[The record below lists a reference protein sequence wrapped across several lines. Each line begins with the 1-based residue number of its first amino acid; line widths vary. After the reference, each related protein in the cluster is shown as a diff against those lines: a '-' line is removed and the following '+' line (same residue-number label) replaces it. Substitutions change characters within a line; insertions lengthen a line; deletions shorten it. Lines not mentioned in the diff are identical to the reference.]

1 MMVIVV
7 FILISYINVFCYG
20 LSWVEMLAT
29 DDVEVL
35 SLICNKDFNSI
46 SIDSVDETFIGRI
59 PIAIDLDY
67 KISSNYVWALRVSF
81 GSYYHNAQILDSL
94 WESNIPTSTAISV
107 SNEMTALEIA
117 IQRFEGLKQENIIH
131 SDELNPM
138 IDLIHSLNIT
148 LNIITSLCNMS
159 DSFAESDINKDFIDN
174 IIKQE
179 DINDRTKMLLDDY
192 IGETLIPLLSRP
204 FSCIGND
211 ESISMEIIMTQD
223 CVYFG
228 SDNYI
233 KITDTDITST
243 IPYYGNDTKVI
254 LRQMFL

>member
-1 MMVIVV
+1 
-7 FILISYINVFCYG
+7 
-20 LSWVEMLAT
+20 MLAS

-35 SLICNKDFNSI
+35 SLICIKDFHSI
-46 SIDSVDETFIGRI
+46 SLDSVDESFIGRI
-59 PIAIDLDY
+59 PIFVDLDY
-67 KISSNYVWALRVSF
+67 KISSIYVWALRVSF
-81 GSYYHNAQILDSL
+81 GSYYHNAHIIDSL

-131 SDELNPM
+131 FNELNPL

-148 LNIITSLCNMS
+148 LNIMTSLCNMS
-159 DSFAESDINKDFIDN
+159 NFSTQSNFYKDFIEN
-174 IIKQE
+174 IIKQD
-179 DINDRTKMLLDDY
+179 DINDRAKVLLDEY
-192 IGETLIPLLSRP
+192 IGETLIPLISRP
-204 FSCIGND
+204 FSCTGDD
-211 ESISMEIIMTQD
+211 ESINMKTIMTQD
-223 CVYFG
+223 CIYFG